1 MLELRTKIT
10 RKGQVTVPAE
20 IRRALGLK
28 EGDKVV
34 FTLEGDEVR
43 LARTGSVVERT
54 AGIIK
59 KSRGRAPTERELKD
73 FAEQAIAD
81 DVYERMNR

>member
-1 MLELRTKIT
+1 MLRIHTTLT

-20 IRRALGLK
+20 VRRALGLQ
-28 EGDKVV
+28 EGDKVE
-34 FTLEGDEVR
+34 FTLENGTVR

-54 AGIIK
+54 RGVF
-59 KSRGRAPTERELKD
+59 KSNLPPLTPKEMRE

-81 DVYERMNR
+81 EAEERSRR

>member
-1 MLELRTKIT
+1 MLRIHTTLT

-28 EGDKVV
+28 EGDKVL
-34 FTLEGDEVR
+34 FTMEDGTVQ

-54 AGIIK
+54 AGMLK
-59 KSRGRAPTERELKD
+59 HRGRTLTERELKES
-73 FAEQAIAD
+73 AEQAIAD
-81 DVYERMNR
+81 DVYRRMNR

>member
-1 MLELRTKIT
+1 MRAIRTTLT
-10 RKGQVTVPAE
+10 RKGQVTIPVE

-28 EGDKVV
+28 EGDKVA
-34 FTLEGDEVR
+34 FTMEDGTVR

-54 AGIIK
+54 AGIAK
-59 KSRGRAPTERELKD
+59 TDLPPLTPREMRE

-81 DVYERMNR
+81 EAYERMNR